1 MTPLTGG
8 KGELLRRL
16 AAMPFLDRLEMV
28 AVSGWSRGAV
38 YEAVKWLE
46 DEGLAASVPHGTD
59 LVPPTRR
66 FHLTADGLH
75 RLAQDEGMTLDDLLR
90 SRPAS
95 ARWRRVLLERLDSL
109 AVVYRLASSIA
120 NLSHPIRFRWYRAMP
135 MDAALALPD
144 GRTLAIVRQG
154 RTADRTGFAKRLWR
168 LGEGPSCGGVQLLL
182 SDEVRLRHAR
192 RLLARTSAT
201 ALLALE
207 REAAAA
213 TPDDPVW
220 RLPSVNAAVD
230 LRSAL
235 HRMRSGG
242 PLPTEPPLVR
252 ASLPE
257 DIDDSGAGRGV
268 PEHLLPALI
277 KPAEKRALDLL
288 ADWPW
293 IALRDLAGL
302 LGVSEQRASQLTTA
316 LEGFGLATRVPA
328 AGRRLTLTDL
338 GLTLLAR
345 RDRAAVGGA
354 KKRWS
359 PAPSDAGDVCE
370 VAQLR
375 RYPPAQLVVG
385 KGQPCHAGEVA
396 QLRRYLPTQL
406 VIVEGQIY
414 QVGEVVQLR
423 RYLPAQLVPA
433 EVQIFQVGEVAQL
446 RRYLPAQLVV
456 GKGQPC
462 QAGEVAQL
470 RRYLPTQLV
479 IVEGQIYQVGEV
491 VQLRRYLPAQLVPAE
506 VQIFQVGE
514 VGQLRRY
521 LPAQLVPVEVQ
532 PCQVGEVAQLRRYLP
547 TQLVPAEEKF
557 GDAAVIVN
565 DDAFPLA
572 NRHVAQPVIAVSPMR
587 AAGGVIEGDQGF
599 PVRFGRGLHH
609 RRRGGGR
616 RCGRGGGRRCGRGGG
631 RRCGRGGGR
640 RCGRGGG
647 RRCGRGG
654 GRRCGAWRWPQVWA
668 WRWPQVW
675 AWRWPQVWA
684 RRWPQVWARRWPQ
697 VWARRWPWAWA
708 TVRRFPL

>member
-28 AVSGWSRGAV
+28 AVSGWSKGAV

-66 FHLTADGLH
+66 FHLTADGLR
-75 RLAQDEGMTLDDLLR
+75 RLARDEGMTLDDL
-90 SRPAS
+90 
-95 ARWRRVLLERLDSL
+95 
-109 AVVYRLASSIA
+109 AVVYRLASAVA

-168 LGEGPSCGGVQLLL
+168 LGEGPSCGGVLRLL

-257 DIDDSGAGRGV
+257 DIDDSGAGQGV
-268 PEHLLPALI
+268 PEHLLPALL

-293 IALRDLAGL
+293 IDLRDLAGL

-359 PAPSDAGDVCE
+359 PAPSDAGDWRNVSGRRSRQLLRDMDHTAAVHGFIAALAVQARALGWE
-370 VAQLR
+370 AAQLDPPIR
-375 RYPPAQLVVG
+375 ASRYFRHYGGMRSVHPDAFGL
-385 KGQPCHAGEVA
+385 
-396 QLRRYLPTQL
+396 LRR
-406 VIVEGQIY
+406 GQ
-414 QVGEVVQLR
+414 
-423 RYLPAQLVPA
+423 A
-433 EVQIFQVGEVAQL
+433 
-446 RRYLPAQLVV
+446 
-456 GKGQPC
+456 
-462 QAGEVAQL
+462 
-470 RRYLPTQLV
+470 
-479 IVEGQIYQVGEV
+479 
-491 VQLRRYLPAQLVPAE
+491 
-506 VQIFQVGE
+506 
-514 VGQLRRY
+514 
-521 LPAQLVPVEVQ
+521 
-532 PCQVGEVAQLRRYLP
+532 
-547 TQLVPAEEKF
+547 
-557 GDAAVIVN
+557 
-565 DDAFPLA
+565 
-572 NRHVAQPVIAVSPMR
+572 
-587 AAGGVIEGDQGF
+587 
-599 PVRFGRGLHH
+599 
-609 RRRGGGR
+609 
-616 RCGRGGGRRCGRGGG
+616 
-631 RRCGRGGGR
+631 
-640 RCGRGGG
+640 
-647 RRCGRGG
+647 
-654 GRRCGAWRWPQVWA
+654 
-668 WRWPQVW
+668 
-675 AWRWPQVWA
+675 
-684 RRWPQVWARRWPQ
+684 
-697 VWARRWPWAWA
+697 AWA
-708 TVRRFPL
+708 FFLEWERRAVRPSTMSARIAPYLRYYSSHRPTDDHGATPAVLIVFDDDIAQTHFL